1 MLINKSLKEL
11 NEFKELLK
19 DLLNPGKW
27 LGDIEYLEKLLR
39 NTEYAIGVREEMR
52 TSGFKII

>member
-1 MLINKSLKEL
+1 MLIDKSIKEL

-19 DLLNPGKW
+19 DLLIPGKW
-27 LGDIEYLEKLLR
+27 LGDTTYLEGLLR
-39 NTEYAIGVREEMR
+39 NTEYAIKVREEMH